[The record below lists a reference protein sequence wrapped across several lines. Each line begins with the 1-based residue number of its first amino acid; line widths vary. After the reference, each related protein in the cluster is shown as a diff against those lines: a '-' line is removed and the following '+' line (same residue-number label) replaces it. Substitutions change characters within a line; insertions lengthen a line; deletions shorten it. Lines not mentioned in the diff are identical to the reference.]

1 MLYTLYPYN
10 GGFVY
15 PYPTGCQ
22 LITTEAK
29 QKGSGNFSGWYS
41 EEWLEDT
48 LVHGIVEPDGGAF
61 CVFTEPRLEPRLSIT
76 SVYQQSR
83 YEVDSLEDLA
93 KELGLEN
100 LKIMDVL

>member
-1 MLYTLYPYN
+1 M

-41 EEWLEDT
+41 EEWLEDV
-48 LVHGIVEPDGGAF
+48 LVHGIVEPEGVALCLF
-61 CVFTEPRLEPRLSIT
+61 KEPRRERRLSIT

-83 YEVDSLEDLA
+83 YEVDCLEDLV

-100 LKIMDVL
+100 LKIMEVV

>member
-41 EEWLEDT
+41 EEWLEDV
-48 LVHGIVEPDGGAF
+48 LVHGIVEPEGAALCLF
-61 CVFTEPRLEPRLSIT
+61 KEPRRERRLSIT

-83 YEVDSLEDLA
+83 YEVDCLEDLV

-100 LKIMDVL
+100 LKIMEVV

>member
-29 QKGSGNFSGWYS
+29 QKGSGWYS
-41 EEWLEDT
+41 EDT

-61 CVFTEPRLEPRLSIT
+61 CVFTEPRREPRLST
-76 SVYQQSR
+76 NR
-83 YEVDSLEDLA
+83 VDTRWILWR
-93 KELGLEN
+93 
-100 LKIMDVL
+100 I